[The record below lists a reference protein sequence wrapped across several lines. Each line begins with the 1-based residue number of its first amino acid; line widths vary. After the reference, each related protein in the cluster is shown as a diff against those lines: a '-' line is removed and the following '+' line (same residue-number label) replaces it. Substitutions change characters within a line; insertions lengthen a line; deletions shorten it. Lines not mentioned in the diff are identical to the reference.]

1 MLTSTNAQI
10 CTQGISL
17 GPAECDPSSYL
28 VFKSE
33 EEKLTDP
40 RNTKMSLQSKP
51 MNRKRAKKRSPTT
64 PIVKNTMAKLE
75 ITNASAVLVLGGMV
89 EAVIAEHA

>member
-10 CTQGISL
+10 CTQSISL
-17 GPAECDPSSYL
+17 GPAECDTSSYL

-40 RNTKMSLQSKP
+40 RNTKMSLQPKP

-64 PIVKNTMAKLE
+64 PIVKNTMATLE